1 MKKNYTTKCISIL
14 VMLLFCSVASGQTLL
29 HYWNFNNN
37 SSVVSITTPTYTL
50 GNATITAIPGGISA
64 IDFEGGTGQNFN
76 VDNIN
81 ARNND
86 VSGTHLRFNDPI
98 GGALEFSLPT
108 TGFEN
113 IIVKFATRRSGSG
126 AGTQSWY
133 YSLNGTDYTFFQEIF
148 PNNGNPAL
156 ATLDFSTIAQASNNP
171 NFKLKVTFAQGSG
184 GTVGNNRF
192 DNYTVEGTAFGG
204 ADTFPPV
211 ATLVPANGAVNVATT
226 IQPTISFNES
236 IRLLDNSSIDNTNA
250 GLSCCS
256 SCRACATRS
265 CS

>member
-1 MKKNYTTKCISIL
+1 
-14 VMLLFCSVASGQTLL
+14 MLLFCSVASGQTLL

-64 IDFEGGTGQNFN
+64 IDYEGGTGQNFN

-133 YSLNGTDYTFFQEIF
+133 YSLNGTDYTFF
-148 PNNGNPAL
+148 
-156 ATLDFSTIAQASNNP
+156 
-171 NFKLKVTFAQGSG
+171 
-184 GTVGNNRF
+184 
-192 DNYTVEGTAFGG
+192 
-204 ADTFPPV
+204 
-211 ATLVPANGAVNVATT
+211 
-226 IQPTISFNES
+226 
-236 IRLLDNSSIDNTNA
+236 
-250 GLSCCS
+250 
-256 SCRACATRS
+256 
-265 CS
+265 